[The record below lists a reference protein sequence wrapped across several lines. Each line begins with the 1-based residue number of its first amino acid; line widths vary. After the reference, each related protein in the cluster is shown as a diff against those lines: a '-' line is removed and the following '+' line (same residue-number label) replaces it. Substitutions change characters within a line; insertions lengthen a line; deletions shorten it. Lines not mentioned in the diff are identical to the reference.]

1 MLLAP
6 WRLKAAS
13 GALLGL
19 AKKMAC
25 GWSGSE
31 KYPLGHKI
39 FLSAGGLD
47 VSVARPPTD
56 KNIKHFFIF
65 EENSRTL
72 KFVLPLNTP
81 QT

>member
-39 FLSAGGLD
+39 FLPASSLD
-47 VSVARPPTD
+47 VSDACPPTE
-56 KNIKHFFIF
+56 KNIKHFFVF

-72 KFVLPLNTP
+72 KFFPPLTAP
-81 QT
+81 LT